1 MPSQILLISRYSVK
15 PGQAETL
22 ATTLG
27 ESEVSRI
34 FVSLDEAEV
43 VELRALEAKL
53 ELSALTATTMPV
65 AQNVAEH
72 LVGDVRRELL
82 DFVEA
87 PKDIATLLPATPYIQ
102 LRHVEVKPEAMDGYR
117 QWREETIFDVVR
129 SADEVQVFLA
139 YHSVVSGQPG
149 VMFVSGFSAD
159 PESYNAVFASD
170 RYREIVQQA
179 GDRYITGGSD
189 GLYTKIYRALPH
201 LGPNGNWQTSRR
213 FS

>member
-15 PGQAETL
+15 PGQAEAL

-65 AQNVAEH
+65 AQNVAKH

-170 RYREIVQQA
+170 RYREIVRQA
-179 GDRYITGGSD
+179 GDRYITGGLD

-201 LGPNGNWQTSRR
+201 LGA
-213 FS
+213 